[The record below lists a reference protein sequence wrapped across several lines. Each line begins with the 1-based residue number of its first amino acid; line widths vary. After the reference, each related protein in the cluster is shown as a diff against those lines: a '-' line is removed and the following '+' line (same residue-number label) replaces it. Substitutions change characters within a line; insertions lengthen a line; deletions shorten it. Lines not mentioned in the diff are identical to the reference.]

1 MQGPANQVDPVP
13 PSVTYPGR
21 LHITSAT
28 VYWSLR
34 FGLDSERGATEITS
48 LWEIKEFAE
57 MSFKLPLSMQKT
69 FFYLYNR
76 YSSKRHYFS
85 LPLTSL
91 WLSFFS
97 FFHNPLK
104 MFTNERFQL
113 HIFRLVLLRSV
124 DRLILAPG
132 PNISGC
138 SVLLCLLPV
147 WLTFISCTL
156 CWSCKLPFWP
166 RHCVLFLN
174 LPVVLSNGMHAVTAS
189 IIQEVKIKILCLNL
203 ILIELNAHFKEIH
216 IVVETI
222 FQELRP

>member
-1 MQGPANQVDPVP
+1 MGGQRICRNVFQAAIIYAEDIFLVYTIDTPV
-13 PSVTYPGR
+13 R
-21 LHITSAT
+21 DII
-28 VYWSLR
+28 SL
-34 FGLDSERGATEITS
+34 FL
-48 LWEIKEFAE
+48 L
-57 MSFKLPLSMQKT
+57 LPRD
-69 FFYLYNR
+69 F
-76 YSSKRHYFS
+76 H
-85 LPLTSL
+85 
-91 WLSFFS
+91 FFS

-113 HIFRLVLLRSV
+113 HIFCLVLLRSV

-174 LPVVLSNGMHAVTAS
+174 LPVVLSNSMHTATAS
-189 IIQEVKIKILCLNL
+189 ITQEVKIKVLCLNISRIKYPL
-203 ILIELNAHFKEIH
+203 
-216 IVVETI
+216 
-222 FQELRP
+222 

>member
-1 MQGPANQVDPVP
+1 MA
-13 PSVTYPGR
+13 
-21 LHITSAT
+21 
-28 VYWSLR
+28 
-34 FGLDSERGATEITS
+34 
-48 LWEIKEFAE
+48 
-57 MSFKLPLSMQKT
+57 PL
-69 FFYLYNR
+69 F
-76 YSSKRHYFS
+76 
-85 LPLTSL
+85 L
-91 WLSFFS
+91 WLPHDLPFFS

-113 HIFRLVLLRSV
+113 HIFCLVLLRPV

-156 CWSCKLPFWP
+156 CRSCKLPFWP

-174 LPVVLSNGMHAVTAS
+174 LPVVLSNSMHTVTAS
-189 IIQEVKIKILCLNL
+189 IIQEVKIKILCL
-203 ILIELNAHFKEIH
+203 ILTELNIHFKEIH

-222 FQELRP
+222 FQELIP